1 MCVLLAMAV
10 GSGCAAEPGQGG
22 GAPKATGKT
31 GASTSAATP
40 AHGQEPASPGRGERG
55 DRKGGADGE
64 QPDGNAGSRK
74 EVGREKGRED
84 ARKGSG
90 EEGGERPK
98 GERGKGRERAG
109 EKAAAG
115 PAEALAAYA
124 KRMKKIQA
132 ARAAAARRW
141 GLRQTPLPPPPPPDE
156 KPRITTRKG
165 FEVDRHKG
173 LPPVF
178 TTVPT
183 KQKVVFLTIDDGAEK
198 DPKLLRMMSELRI
211 PYSAF
216 LSDYVVRDDYG
227 YFGRMQ
233 DRGVSLHN
241 HTLTHPYLP
250 ALSYAKQ
257 KAEICGQQARIEKRF
272 GKRPRLF
279 RPPYGSYNRD
289 TLRAAKSCGVKAVP
303 LWAAEAFPDHMEW
316 REWDRDLHPGD
327 IILTHFRGK
336 AEWKGSMP
344 DMIRNVMKVVTAKGY
359 AVARLEDYV

>member
-1 MCVLLAMAV
+1 MWMCVLLVTAV
-10 GSGCAAEPGQGG
+10 GSGCAAEPGQHGG
-22 GAPKATGKT
+22 GARATGKSS
-31 GASTSAATP
+31 ASASAAAP
-40 AHGQEPASPGRGERG
+40 AHGQEPGSPGRE
-55 DRKGGADGE
+55 DRKGETAGRERGGD
-64 QPDGNAGSRK
+64 AGSR
-74 EVGREKGRED
+74 EEGDREKDREGGRAD
-84 ARKGSG
+84 SG
-90 EEGGERPK
+90 ED
-98 GERGKGRERAG
+98 RGRKRAG
-109 EKAAAG
+109 EKGAPAAG

-124 KRMKKIQA
+124 KRVKKIQA

-141 GLRQTPLPPPPPPDE
+141 GLRQTPLPAPPPPDE

-183 KQKVVFLTIDDGAEK
+183 KEKIVFLTIDDGAEK
-198 DPKLLRMMSELRI
+198 DPKLLRMMSELQI

-227 YFGRMQ
+227 YFEKMQ
-233 DRGVSLHN
+233 DRGVRLHN

-289 TLRAAKSCGVKAVP
+289 TLRAARSCGVKAVP

-344 DMIRNVMKVVTAKGY
+344 DMIRNVMKVVTSKGY